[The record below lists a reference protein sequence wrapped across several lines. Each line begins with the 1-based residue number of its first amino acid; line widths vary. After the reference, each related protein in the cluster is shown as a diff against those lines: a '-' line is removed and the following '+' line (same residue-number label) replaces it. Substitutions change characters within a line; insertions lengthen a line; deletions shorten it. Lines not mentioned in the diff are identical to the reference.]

1 MKKNKLYTG
10 IVLLGLVVSIGLPSC
25 QFVNKYKTPDIDSEG
40 LYRNQASTDTTTI
53 ANIPWKEYFSDPVLQ
68 ALIEEGINNNFD
80 LKIAYT
86 RIKQAEANLGIA
98 RAAYFP
104 EVALVGSV
112 TQNRQ
117 SIKMG
122 KEKDVLGYHNENYAL
137 GISVGWELDLWG
149 KLNRQSRSSYAQ
161 FLNSHAYRNLIQ
173 TSLVSNIATSYYSLL
188 ALDEK
193 LHVTQEMIKLQKENV
208 ATMEAMLEAGLLNGA
223 ALEQSKTQLYDTET
237 TVPDLISSIQQTENS
252 ICEMLG
258 RKPGYVYRAKFSDQ
272 TVPQELAVGVPM
284 QMLAKR
290 PDVQQA
296 ELNFRSAFEL
306 TAAAQASFYP
316 SVTLS
321 NQSMIGYGATTLSKF
336 FKPENI
342 IANIVGSITQPLFA
356 KKQLLGQLQIRK
368 AQQEEALL
376 TFEKTVLSAG
386 QEVSNIMYTY
396 ETALSKDESRSNQV
410 KAANNSVFF
419 TQELLKAGEANYTEV
434 LTAQQNLLQAQ
445 LGQVNDKLQQLQ
457 ACVDL
462 YRALG
467 GGVE

>member
-40 LYRNQASTDTTTI
+40 LYRSLTSTDTTTI
-53 ANIPWKEYFSDPVLQ
+53 ANIPWKEYFNDPVLQ
-68 ALIEEGINNNFD
+68 ALIEEGINNNLD

>member
-40 LYRNQASTDTTTI
+40 LYRSQASTDTTTI

>member
-40 LYRNQASTDTTTI
+40 LYRSQASTDTTTI

-457 ACVDL
+457 VCVDL

>member
-40 LYRNQASTDTTTI
+40 LYRSQASTDTTTI
-53 ANIPWKEYFSDPVLQ
+53 ANIPWKEYFRDPVLQ

-396 ETALSKDESRSNQV
+396 ETALSKDESRTNQV

>member
-40 LYRNQASTDTTTI
+40 LYRSQASTDTTTI

-396 ETALSKDESRSNQV
+396 ETALSKDESRTNQV